1 MPIAVFDLVAIIAAV
16 GLAAIGGEA
25 FFKAIIAL
33 AKRLQVLNA
42 LVAMTIAAFAT
53 STPEL
58 TVSTMAALSGQPEI
72 GLGDALGSNVVN
84 IALIFGIALWFG
96 PIRPSNEDFRGDFKL
111 ALLVPLLTLVLAL
124 DGRLSRADGLILL
137 LLFSTWLGLIVRA
150 TLQRRHEH
158 FEPHSSPASSMLT
171 TLGLGALGLGALMAA
186 GRLFVMG
193 ATGIAATLGID
204 TYVIGALVVAIGTS
218 LPELVTVILSR
229 LRGHDDIGVG
239 TLIGS
244 NLFNGLAIVGL
255 AATLHPIAL
264 PLQEIAVTLVCGIAA
279 LLRLPP
285 NRSGVI
291 PRQRCLLLFGI
302 YGIFIWAT
310 LAAGRYLPN

>member
-33 AKRLQVLNA
+33 AKRLQVPNA
-42 LVAMTIAAFAT
+42 LVATTIAAFAT

-171 TLGLGALGLGALMAA
+171 TLGLGALGLGALMELQVLVEADDRRDLGEEMRQTFLPERRERFKLNRDQGR
-186 GRLFVMG
+186 GRLMV
-193 ATGIAATLGID
+193 ADAR
-204 TYVIGALVVAIGTS
+204 IGA
-218 LPELVTVILSR
+218 
-229 LRGHDDIGVG
+229 
-239 TLIGS
+239 
-244 NLFNGLAIVGL
+244 
-255 AATLHPIAL
+255 
-264 PLQEIAVTLVCGIAA
+264 PLLYGQGDTANEAGLVCG
-279 LLRLPP
+279 LRD
-285 NRSGVI
+285 RSGGQLRHSTFA
-291 PRQRCLLLFGI
+291 PCSMRRRRGNP
-302 YGIFIWAT
+302 G
-310 LAAGRYLPN
+310 

>member
-1 MPIAVFDLVAIIAAV
+1 MHSWLRPSPPLPRP
-16 GLAAIGGEA
+16 L
-25 FFKAIIAL
+25 
-33 AKRLQVLNA
+33 LN
-42 LVAMTIAAFAT
+42 
-53 STPEL
+53 
-58 TVSTMAALSGQPEI
+58 
-72 GLGDALGSNVVN
+72 
-84 IALIFGIALWFG
+84 IFGIALWFG